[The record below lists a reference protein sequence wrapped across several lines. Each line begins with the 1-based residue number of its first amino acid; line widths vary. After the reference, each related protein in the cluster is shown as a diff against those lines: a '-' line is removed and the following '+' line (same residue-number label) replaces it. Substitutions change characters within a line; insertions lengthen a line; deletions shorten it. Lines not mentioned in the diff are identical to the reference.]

1 MHCPF
6 KNCPPTII
14 ISFCAMSIALTFV
27 DKKLLES
34 AVIGPEGVV
43 HYTLDTTSGFLGRK
57 ISTITAASGLVGI
70 INWREKLFI
79 INGVQ
84 QEWEDLEEKTGGLF
98 SSYAIFCFPPTSAS

>member
-1 MHCPF
+1 
-6 KNCPPTII
+6 
-14 ISFCAMSIALTFV
+14 MSIALTFV

-43 HYTLDTTSGFLGRK
+43 HYTLDTASGFLGRK

-84 QEWEDLEEKTGGLF
+84 QEWEDLEEKTGVLF
-98 SSYAIFCFPPTSAS
+98 SSYAIFCFSPTSAS